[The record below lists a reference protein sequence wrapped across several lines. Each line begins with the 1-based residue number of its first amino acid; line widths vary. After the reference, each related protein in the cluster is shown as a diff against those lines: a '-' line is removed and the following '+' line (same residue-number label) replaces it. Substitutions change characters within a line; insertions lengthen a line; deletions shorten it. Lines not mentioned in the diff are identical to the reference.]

1 MNGLDTIIRDN
12 LKWQARA
19 LVAVNERSVPGW
31 SARADNILRSS
42 PEPSG
47 VEWDAFLD
55 LYRAALRERRATRG
69 L

>member
-19 LVAVNERSVPGW
+19 WVAAAQRGQDARVVAIGAAILAEPRTSPIARLAAELLVDA
-31 SARADNILRSS
+31 SA
-42 PEPSG
+42 
-47 VEWDAFLD
+47 
-55 LYRAALRERRATRG
+55 ERRATRG